1 MAVVWRRGANL
12 AKVCP
17 SNCLSVCIIQRL
29 RTQLEYIRFDPHK
42 LRNRLGYEKL
52 NDLVY
57 VNYNLRLR
65 IQQKDIERQEREL
78 DPVSIMMDV
87 ALFDEDNPIMEWL
100 NNSMSESSPLLDEE
114 DEPSQLVV
122 NDVNEINRQR
132 AIRRLGHVGRKR
144 KRRRTK
150 KLSLLAKNTS
160 PGKGKKAVTED
171 DDDYED
177 DFADSDDS
185 DDEDDDNE
193 ENEGLEMNSTEDDV
207 DGDNEEENEDEE
219 MYLHEENRS
228 VGGRHVGEEDNQ
240 QTEVVNRRIS
250 KRGNVPRKDPNSV
263 YY

>member
-1 MAVVWRRGANL
+1 MPILQKYA
-12 AKVCP
+12 
-17 SNCLSVCIIQRL
+17 L
-29 RTQLEYIRFDPHK
+29 RIVSQCVSSSGCERNWSTFALIHTK

-65 IQQKDIERQEREL
+65 IHQKEIERQEREL

-122 NDVNEINRQR
+122 NEINRQK
-132 AIRRLGHVGRKR
+132 AIRRLGHLGRKR

-150 KLSLLAKNTS
+150 KLSLLAKNEIL
-160 PGKGKKAVTED
+160 GKGKKAVTED

-193 ENEGLEMNSTEDDV
+193 ENEDLEMNSSEDDV

-228 VGGRHVGEEDNQ
+228 VEEDRHVEQGGEDNQ
-240 QTEVVNRRIS
+240 QTEVVNRRVS

>member
-114 DEPSQLVV
+114 DEPSQLV
-122 NDVNEINRQR
+122 VNEINRQR